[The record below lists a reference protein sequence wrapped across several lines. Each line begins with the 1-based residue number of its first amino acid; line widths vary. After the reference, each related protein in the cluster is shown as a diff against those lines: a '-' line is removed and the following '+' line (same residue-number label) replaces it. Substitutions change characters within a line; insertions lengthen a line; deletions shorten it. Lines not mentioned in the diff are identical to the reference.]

1 MSHFDKVPSLSD
13 KTRGSPPRLFRT
25 VERTLK
31 MAMDL
36 TAYNR
41 CVDAHSDALFRFALK
56 HLRDRDNAKDIVQ
69 DSFLRLWLKLDT
81 VDENKCRSYLFTTAH
96 NLIVDRSRRRKY
108 VTRYA
113 NGHENI
119 LVTYQPK
126 PCLKYELDRLLNT
139 LPPIQRSLVLLR
151 DLEGFAYQEIADMTG
166 LDMTQV
172 KVYLFRA
179 RKALQGLI
187 GEPAMVA

>member
-1 MSHFDKVPSLSD
+1 MRAATTS
-13 KTRGSPPRLFRT
+13 TITPP
-25 VERTLK
+25 K
-31 MAMDL
+31 GMDL
-36 TAYNR
+36 AAYNR

-113 NGHENI
+113 DGHENI
-119 LVTYQPK
+119 LVAHQSKYG
-126 PCLKYELDRLLNT
+126 LKDELDRLLDT

-166 LDMTQV
+166 LDMTKV

-179 RKALQGLI
+179 RKALQERI
-187 GEPAMVA
+187 GDPALVA